1 MPPIKTLLSSRFLRS
16 ANFLLISYPNAC
28 MKTKAP
34 LILASQSPRRQQL
47 LKDAGFD
54 FEVITRPVSEYV
66 PEDIHPRAV
75 AVLISENKAKAYD
88 DLAKENVV
96 ITADTIVAVDDE
108 VLGKPADR
116 EEAIRMLRMLS
127 GRSHV
132 VISGATIFHKG
143 RFKSISDETV
153 VTFRKLDSSEINYYL
168 ENYNPFDKAGSYGI
182 QEWIGMIGVSRIE
195 GDFYNVMG
203 LPIGKLYYE
212 LIHLEV

>member
-1 MPPIKTLLSSRFLRS
+1 
-16 ANFLLISYPNAC
+16 
-28 MKTKAP
+28 MKIKAP

-54 FEVITRPVSEYV
+54 FKVITRPVEEYV

-75 AVLISENKAKAYD
+75 AVLISENKAKAYN
-88 DLAKENVV
+88 DLAQENIV
-96 ITADTIVAVDDE
+96 ITADTIVAVDAQ
-108 VLGKPADR
+108 VLGKPKDAKD
-116 EEAIRMLRMLS
+116 ATRMLRMLS

-153 VTFRKLDSSEINYYL
+153 VTFRKLDDTEISYYL
-168 ENYNPFDKAGSYGI
+168 ENYRPYDKAGSYGI

-212 LIHLEV
+212 LIHLEL

>member
-1 MPPIKTLLSSRFLRS
+1 
-16 ANFLLISYPNAC
+16 

-54 FEVITRPVSEYV
+54 FEVFTRPVHEYA

-75 AVLISENKAKAYD
+75 AVLISENKAKVYD
-88 DLAKENVV
+88 DLARENVV
-96 ITADTIVAVDDE
+96 ITADTIVAVDE
-108 VLGKPADR
+108 QVLGKPRDADD
-116 EEAIRMLRMLS
+116 AARMLHLLS
-127 GRSHV
+127 GRSHL

-153 VTFRKLDSSEINYYL
+153 VTFRKLGDSEITYYI
-168 ENYNPFDKAGSYGI
+168 ENYQPFDKAGSYGI

-203 LPIGKLYYE
+203 LPIGKLYHE
-212 LIHLEV
+212 LIHLEA